1 MANFEQTV
9 SERQSSSSSYNVNFN
24 NGIVRKF
31 VTLTQDS
38 SNEKTRFDGLTF
50 YIYMFLGS
58 MSGIFGLLVAGSIYE
73 CVTKEYILDS
83 VKETYRRIKNGEVT
97 LEEEERVEKYSKK
110 YLKLIE
116 ENEEIKKRFME
127 KYNKYC
133 EIVNLDEL
141 KEEYNRVIK

>member
-1 MANFEQTV
+1 MEIKNRKAYFDYFI
-9 SERQSSSSSYNVNFN
+9 EREIEC
-24 NGIVRKF
+24 GIVLSGTEIKSIRK
-31 VTLTQDS
+31 
-38 SNEKTRFDGLTF
+38 
-50 YIYMFLGS
+50 GS
-58 MSGIFGLLVAGSIYE
+58 ANL
-73 CVTKEYILDS
+73 KD
-83 VKETYRRIKNGEVT
+83 TYARIKNGEVT